1 MAGFPQQEEGREE
14 HHEVCLVMP
23 RNANNTQR
31 TPQQL
36 AQIVHN
42 HRLLLDELRGRVYGS
57 LPVDE
62 RARVDRDF
70 LRNPISAYARLFAHR
85 QIGAAGASNRSQMRS
100 ALARGRRYFAD
111 FGRETGYDPAT
122 GQRVR
127 RVATSPAQGNQT
139 PTPPP
144 PPPPTPPAT
153 PPPSGGNN
161 PPPTPPPT
169 STSGST
175 IQSPRSSL
183 RWMYSSSDIAA
194 EHARYD
200 PILDERRAMIR
211 RQLSLRGG
219 TREDA
224 IRRHE
229 RLLRIRQI
237 REMRDNTLSLK
248 GLGKQF
254 KGFLGL
260 IAPIAIARTG
270 YGMIQDYSQT
280 AENKLK
286 MNAFKSLF
294 GVNAPKGREDFE
306 NFASLI
312 MQQGGSYEDAMKIWE
327 KEVTWASGLKY
338 KIGTD
343 RLKKFGMILGK
354 EPSLDVI
361 NNPEMQIPWLLENLR
376 GIDRGRAQALIHAGL
391 DPVLIEAARNQSG
404 PITGYQ
410 MLHEVRKRSE
420 TQAGQREWG
429 RGKLDYLISSKIPS
443 VYADSLSQ
451 YQAMSPEEREKV
463 KKHQRSSGMIIG
475 GAITGYGY
483 DPLNTVKEAIDK
495 FPEIA
500 RQIEQRSP
508 NGFSVN
514 IEVKNDF
521 PNGDYDPEKIKETVS
536 EAVEEGAK
544 RAAQELSGA
553 FSSLDVQE
561 GE

>member
-42 HRLLLDELRGRVYGS
+42 HRLLLEELRGRIYGS

-85 QIGAAGASNRSQMRS
+85 QLGAAGASNRSQMRS

-127 RVATSPAQGNQT
+127 RVATSPAQGNQP

-144 PPPPTPPAT
+144 SPPPTPPAT
-153 PPPSGGNN
+153 P
-161 PPPTPPPT
+161 
-169 STSGST
+169 SGSAS
-175 IQSPRSSL
+175 QSPRSSL

-200 PILDERRAMIR
+200 PVMDERRAMIR

-260 IAPIAIARTG
+260 IAPIAIARAG

-286 MNAFKSLF
+286 MNAFRSLF
-294 GVNAPKGREDFE
+294 GVTAPKGREDFE

-343 RLKKFGMILGK
+343 RLRIIGAILGK
-354 EPSLDVI
+354 EPSLDVM
-361 NNPEMQIPWLLENLR
+361 NNPEMQIPWLLKNIR
-376 GIDRGRAQALIHAGL
+376 GIDEDKARSLIHAGV
-391 DPVLIEAARNQSG
+391 DRPLISAARNQSG

-420 TQAGQREWG
+420 IQSGQRDLG
-429 RGKLDYLISSKIPS
+429 RGKFDYLVSSKIPS
-443 VYADSLSQ
+443 IYADALSQ

-475 GAITGYGY
+475 GAIPAY
-483 DPLNTVKEAIDK
+483 DPINTVKEAIDK

-500 RQIEQRSP
+500 RMIEQRSP
-508 NGFSVN
+508 DGFSVN

-553 FSSLDVQE
+553 FSNLDVQE